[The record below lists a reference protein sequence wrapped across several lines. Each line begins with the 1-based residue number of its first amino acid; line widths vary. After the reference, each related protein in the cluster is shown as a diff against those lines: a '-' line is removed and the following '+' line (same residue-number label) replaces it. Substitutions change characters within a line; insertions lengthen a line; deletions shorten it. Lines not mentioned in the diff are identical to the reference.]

1 MRHQW
6 TAFTVALGF
15 TLTGHLRN
23 RLAASMTAFFVP
35 TWIYLVR
42 VTALNK
48 DITFHSSALDI
59 EVTASMNRTIQVSSA
74 LHAVI
79 VVVGFMMFM
88 ATFNSRQ
95 LDLRL
100 VLAGY
105 PRLQLLAAKLVA
117 LLVIT
122 TLLTCYCVLLLE
134 LSWPLARPWDV
145 AAAAASAMLAYGGLG
160 LMAGF
165 LLRGELEGF
174 FVVVMTTLIDVG
186 MQSPV
191 SNPAGDQWGLSAL
204 PLYGPAQAALA
215 SSFTHTASLTCA
227 ARALAWF
234 AATGAGALFVF
245 CMRTRHYAR
254 SGATS
259 PRPDPLGADRAGSS
273 AAGRCAATADSTTRR
288 SEDADPSRT
297 VVDP

>member
-23 RLAASMTAFFVP
+23 RLAMSMIAFFIP

-42 VTALNK
+42 VTALDT
-48 DITFHSSALDI
+48 DITFSSALGI

-74 LHAVI
+74 LHAVTVI
-79 VVVGFMMFM
+79 AGFMMFM
-88 ATFNSRQ
+88 ATFSARDM
-95 LDLRL
+95 DLRL

-105 PRLQLLAAKLVA
+105 PRLQLLAARIIA

-122 TLLTCYCVLLLE
+122 ALLTCYTTGLLW
-134 LSWPLARPWDV
+134 LSWPLTQPGAV
-145 AAAAASAMLAYGGLG
+145 AAAVAAAVLAYGGLG
-160 LMAGF
+160 IMAGY

-174 FVVVMTTLIDVG
+174 FVVVMATLIDVG

-191 SNPAGDQWGLSAL
+191 SNPAGDQAWLSAL

-215 SSFTHTASLTCA
+215 ASFTDAESFTCA
-227 ARALAWF
+227 ALALPWF
-234 AATGAGALFVF
+234 VTTTLLALLIF
-245 CMRTRHYAR
+245 CVRTRHY
-254 SGATS
+254 G
-259 PRPDPLGADRAGSS
+259 RPVTGSS
-273 AAGRCAATADSTTRR
+273 PTDPRLPADSPAARQ
-288 SEDADPSRT
+288 DAG
-297 VVDP
+297 